1 MSTLASSSRTT
12 RFMAAFG
19 LVAVLIA
26 SAIAAS
32 NEVPQTVPRHDAS
45 SSDNLSPKSSQAR
58 PALGEPAPAAQQPLD
73 AEAAAHGFAAARYR
87 LVDEH
92 AYPGFKIA
100 QYDLAVLSHFSY
112 MLTSQSEALLVDP
125 GRDVAT
131 YLEAAEKQTVKIVG
145 VWLTHSHADF
155 VAGHI
160 ELAEKLGVPI
170 YISQKADA
178 QYPHQPLRD
187 GDTLKVG
194 QAVLRF
200 LETPGHTPDSMCATV
215 ANSER
220 PEQPLVLFTG
230 DTLFNGSVGRPDLL
244 GKGMAASTLA
254 SMMFDTWTQK
264 LAKLPD
270 EVVIMPAHGAGSLC
284 GAHLSEEPVSTIG
297 QQRKNNPYLQH
308 TGRSEFI
315 AAVLEGL
322 PEAPQY
328 FAHNAA
334 MNRQGPKP
342 VDWQASESRA
352 IEPSEAL
359 TDPNKHY
366 VVDLRDAAEYAAGHI
381 PNSVNIGLRGRLE
394 TWVGIM
400 VPWEANLVV
409 CGSPAEVD
417 EALWRLHRVGYE
429 PKSLLFEHWKAA
441 GLPLARS
448 ELIAPEQ
455 LQARMEGDRGPLVV
469 DVRKHKEWEQR
480 RIGTIINLPLDDL
493 AAESV
498 KLDPRQ
504 PIVTVCNSAY
514 RSSMAMGVLE
524 RQGFRN
530 LGNLKGG
537 TDAWAEANLPVIEA
551 GQACSTGAGVPI
563 ALGSLRLAER
573 ISADELNRMILDL
586 PAGSYQVVDIRPV
599 AQFADYHLPGS
610 ISVTPDEL
618 LSDPSWLSGNGPLVI
633 VDRDGSLAMMVAG
646 VAAQRASRPV
656 KALYGGLQAF
666 WNEADLGAMARPMA
680 VPPAAT
686 PGGRD
691 AGVPTGSAVDAPS
704 KAIKPTPEKPRQP
717 KRRSAGC

>member
-1 MSTLASSSRTT
+1 MLSPVTPNRSMRLI
-12 RFMAAFG
+12 AAFG
-19 LVAVLIA
+19 LLAALIA
-26 SAIAAS
+26 SAMAATD
-32 NEVPQTVPRHDAS
+32 ETAPTVPEEAAL
-45 SSDNLSPKSSQAR
+45 SSDSPTQGSASGR
-58 PALGEPAPAAQQPLD
+58 PAHVEPAPLD
-73 AEAAAHGFAAARYR
+73 AEAATHGFEAAQYQRVGEY
-87 LVDEH
+87 E
-92 AYPGFKIA
+92 YPGFKVA

-112 MLTSQSEALLVDP
+112 LLSSEKEALLVDP
-125 GRDVAT
+125 GRDVGI
-131 YLEAAEKQTVKIVG
+131 YLEAAAKQKAKIVG

-170 YISQKADA
+170 YISHKADA
-178 QYPHQPLRD
+178 QYSHQALRE

-215 ANSER
+215 ANADR

-244 GKGMAASTLA
+244 GEGMAASTLA

-284 GAHLSEEPVSTIG
+284 GAHLSEEPISTIG

-308 TGRSEFI
+308 AGRSEFI

-409 CGSPAEVD
+409 CGGEAEVD

-429 PKSLLFEHWKAA
+429 PKSLLFEQWKAA

-448 ELIAPEQ
+448 ELTSPEQ

-469 DVRKHKEWEQR
+469 DVRKHKEWEER

-493 AAESV
+493 ATESV

-504 PIVTVCNSAY
+504 QIVTVCNSAY

-524 RQGFRN
+524 RRGFRN

-551 GQACSTGAGVPI
+551 GRACSTGDGVPV
-563 ALGSLRLAER
+563 AAGSLRLAER
-573 ISADELNRMILDL
+573 ISADEVNRMILDL
-586 PAGSYQVVDIRPV
+586 PAGSYQVVDIRPA

-610 ISVTPDEL
+610 SRVTPDEL
-618 LSDPSWLSGNGPLVI
+618 LSDPSWLSGDGPLVI

-646 VAAQRASRPV
+646 VAAQQASRPV

-666 WNEADLGAMARPMA
+666 WNAADLGAMARPMA
-680 VPPAAT
+680 VSPTAT
-686 PGGRD
+686 TSGH
-691 AGVPTGSAVDAPS
+691 ASGVPSGSAVDAPS
-704 KAIKPTPEKPRQP
+704 KTTKPAPEKPQKP